1 MYPTEDTW
9 PDYICID
16 KACMVLQTAA
26 TNNAWDVWKRMTH
39 FIVDAYHYNNHSVLD
54 ILCRTWCNPAPSD
67 GSAPNL
73 VIIA

>member
-1 MYPTEDTW
+1 MYKQFTPQRGGA
-9 PDYICID
+9 PLHYICID
-16 KACMVLQTAA
+16 A
-26 TNNAWDVWKRMTH
+26 TNNAWDVWKRTTH